1 MFLKVH
7 CHSCLQLVH
16 RNRKNGRSFGGHRR
30 LSTKHVSDVETI
42 IQKSTDSNSIF
53 EAGKPIKKVGIF
65 HISQI
70 VGQKI

>member
-16 RNRKNGRSFGGHRR
+16 RNRKYGQGFGGHRR

-53 EAGKPIKKVGIF
+53 
-65 HISQI
+65 
-70 VGQKI
+70 